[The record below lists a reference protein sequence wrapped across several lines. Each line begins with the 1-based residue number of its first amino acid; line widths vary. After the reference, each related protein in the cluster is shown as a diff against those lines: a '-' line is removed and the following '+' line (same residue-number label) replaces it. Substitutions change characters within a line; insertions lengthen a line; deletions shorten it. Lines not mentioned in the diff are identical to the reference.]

1 MAVAA
6 RVGRMTS
13 LSAGVGFGFS
23 SGEVGARAGF
33 QHAW

>member
-1 MAVAA
+1 
-6 RVGRMTS
+6 MTA
-13 LSAGVGFGFS
+13 LSAGVGFGFG

>member
-1 MAVAA
+1 MSAF
-6 RVGRMTS
+6 
-13 LSAGVGFGFS
+13 SAGVGVGFN